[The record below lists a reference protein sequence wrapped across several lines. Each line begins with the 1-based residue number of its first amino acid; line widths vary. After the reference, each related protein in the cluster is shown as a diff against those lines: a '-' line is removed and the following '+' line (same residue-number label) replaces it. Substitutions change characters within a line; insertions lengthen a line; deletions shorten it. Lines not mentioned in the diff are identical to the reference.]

1 LPVTTVKE
9 EQILLS
15 NVLKEVVVLQSEL
28 RVQTLVEQTN
38 PELRKV
44 KADLVKED

>member
-9 EQILLS
+9 KQILLS

-38 PELRKV
+38 PKRHKV
-44 KADLVKED
+44 EADLVKAD

>member
-1 LPVTTVKE
+1 LPVTTIKE